1 MAEWARGRMWIELD
15 FDEQRFPE
23 PVWDSLY
30 VTARAL
36 RHVGGDAIERV
47 RIEGQRADVDGSDA
61 TTLRIT
67 VTLRV
72 NGTGHDRTIEF
83 GPAGRW
89 RVRSP
94 ELGDD
99 TPFQTF
105 LPRTQHLYERD
116 LINRTELQVA
126 LLHQELPRWLQA
138 LRHGVP
144 A

>member
-1 MAEWARGRMWIELD
+1 MWIELD

-47 RIEGQRADVDGSDA
+47 RIEAHRTEVDGSAA
-61 TTLRIT
+61 TLLRMT
-67 VTLRV
+67 VTLLV
-72 NGTGHDRTIEF
+72 NGAGHVRTIEF
-83 GPAGRW
+83 GAAGRW
-89 RVRSP
+89 RVRSAS
-94 ELGDD
+94 LGDD

-105 LPRTQHLYERD
+105 LPKSQHAYEHD

-126 LLHQELPRWLQA
+126 LLHQEVPRWIES
-138 LRHGVP
+138 LRQSAP
-144 A
+144 T